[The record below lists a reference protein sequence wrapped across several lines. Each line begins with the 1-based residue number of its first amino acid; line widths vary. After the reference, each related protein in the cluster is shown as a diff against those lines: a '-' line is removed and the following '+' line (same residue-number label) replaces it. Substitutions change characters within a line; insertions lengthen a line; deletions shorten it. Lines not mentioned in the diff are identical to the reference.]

1 MTWPRLGRTRRW
13 AADCRP
19 QGWSPAVVRGDG
31 DACRCVPLPD
41 MSCLPGSISGASFLS
56 RHTPRRGES
65 SASNNLNHDRSGRF
79 AVPKARFRGVQ
90 KTRHGPATPSGRR
103 APPSQPYGLP
113 QMGGP
118 SRSSILPCQL
128 VLWERR
134 PVPCAAD
141 RREGIL
147 QSRKNSFSCRR
158 GTEGPKGGG
167 VFANRE
173 FSPTNPAKRQAA
185 PPESAIPVSLSH
197 PWPWAR
203 RESGPQR
210 LKRRQ
215 SGNQVAPPARLKHES
230 QTGSVK
236 RRGQVE

>member
-147 QSRKNSFSCRR
+147 QSRRNSFSCRR
-158 GTEGPKGGG
+158 GTEGPNGE
-167 VFANRE
+167 VCLQIAN
-173 FSPTNPAKRQAA
+173 SALPIPPSAKRRPQSRPSPSHFLTLGLGPGGRAA
-185 PPESAIPVSLSH
+185 LKGSNGGRAGTKL
-197 PWPWAR
+197 R
-203 RESGPQR
+203 RR
-210 LKRRQ
+210 
-215 SGNQVAPPARLKHES
+215 HD
-230 QTGSVK
+230 
-236 RRGQVE
+236 